1 MSKAS
6 SDNTRRAQVGFTI
19 LELMVSVTIMGMLAV
34 IAMPSATASNERKLD
49 MIELQMQD
57 AIDHAQSLSYHTG
70 VKYGVRFDVN
80 DQWIAVINE
89 QGVPVQDPL
98 TRSYYVVRFTPQPGQ
113 PVGATIDY
121 AAFGFDR
128 PTIAFDTKGNLEYPG
143 TVVISAGDLVRTLG
157 VNSATA
163 QLFEQPIQL

>member
-1 MSKAS
+1 MSKAC
-6 SDNTRRAQVGFTI
+6 SDPNRQGGFTI
-19 LELMVSVTIMGMLAV
+19 MELLVSVTIMGMLAV
-34 IAMPSATASNERKLD
+34 IAMPAASASNERKLD
-49 MIELQMQD
+49 MIQLQMQD

-70 VKYGVRFDVN
+70 EKFGVRFSTSG
-80 DQWIAVINE
+80 QWIAVINP

-113 PVGATIDY
+113 PIGATIDY

-163 QLFEQPIQL
+163 QLFAQPISL